1 MTTVISHI
9 VTSPSPHPGSTVTV
23 RATVRDSAGDLV
35 AAAAITMV
43 WKNGPYG
50 TETTETPSNVSTG
63 LYEASFVPEAGGN
76 HYVRWDT
83 TTTEGTNDVSDEQI
97 IPVRASAFDDYR

>member
-1 MTTVISHI
+1 M
-9 VTSPSPHPGSTVTV
+9 PMYYPGSTIPV
-23 RATVRDSAGDLV
+23 RTEVRNSAGDLTN
-35 AAAAITMV
+35 AAAITMV
-43 WKNGPYG
+43 WKNGLQG
-50 TETTETPSNVSTG
+50 TETTETPTNVSTG

-83 TTTEGTNDVSDEQI
+83 TTTEGTDDVSDEQI